1 MNPNPLQP
9 AATVLQGL
17 SKTLGN
23 LQTANVL
30 LDRLEKS
37 VSISR
42 ACRAPDV
49 HVSGT
54 VIESQTLPDGSGV
67 PLRATAV
74 TGTNGYKTRIVFQPK
89 QGFNCTCPDLQQR
102 RAACKHVAALAV
114 ECRKRFWAVMDLME
128 ADAERIAIQI
138 TELEAAA
145 NSLASKANSALDSS
159 LRALES

>member
-114 ECRKRFWAVMDLME
+114 ECRKRFWGVMDAVERDVERFSIQIVELE
-128 ADAERIAIQI
+128 SAAERLSS
-138 TELEAAA
+138 ESLRSLA
-145 NSLASKANSALDSS
+145 NSLKALGS
-159 LRALES
+159 